1 MTLTGSLRNLVQPT
15 ALLRPLPP
23 RVLRPEQP
31 AMSHG
36 QHRAAQLVNL
46 GGACVTLL
54 DHNEAVDLVIERA
67 RNGHGLPPLGVA
79 SANLDH
85 VKHFGA
91 GSRWEGTLD
100 ECGTTEWLTL
110 LDGAPLVARAQEL
123 TRAEWPRL
131 AGSDLISPILDAAQ
145 TSRLRVGFVGG
156 SPDTHTLVRQR
167 LAASHPG
174 LAVAGWW
181 APERTVLADPGASRA
196 LAGGIAAASC
206 DVLVVCLGKPRQ
218 ELWISEYGQL
228 TGAKVLLAFGA
239 AVDFLAGRVRR
250 APDWVQAL
258 GMEWAWRLALEP
270 QRLAKRYL
278 IDGPEAYLKLQNSS
292 GQGQLNDAPS
302 GRTRIVP
309 SVAAAV
315 PGLPAVERPEGF
327 SAVTEHTD
335 VAVLAVAYNGAND
348 VVGLLESLLPETR
361 GQSIKVI
368 IADNSPTDEVCRAV
382 RDWAGV
388 HAFRTGG
395 NFGYSGGI
403 NRAVRAAGTADAY
416 LILNPDLRVEEGAV
430 RALRDRMS
438 VSGAGV
444 VVPVLLDDDGSVYP
458 SLRREPSIAGAVG
471 DALVG
476 SRLAGRPDWL
486 AEMDFDAESYVHAHR
501 VDWATGAALLIR
513 RDVAESVGEW
523 DEAYFLYSEETDYLR
538 RVREAGA
545 RVWFEPLARMRH
557 SRGGSGTSPALD
569 ALLAINRIKYVRKFH
584 SAGYARGFRAAVVL
598 AALLRSP
605 QPHGREILATVCRER
620 RWDRLPHA
628 TGYPAPAGPRPG
640 FPVGAVIIPAHN
652 EAAVLRRT
660 LAALAMPLAS
670 GSVEV
675 IVACNGCTDGTEAIA
690 GSFAGVQVLRVAEAS
705 KIAALNAA
713 DRVATRWPRV
723 YLDADIE
730 LPAEALRATLE
741 LLARGGSI
749 LCARP
754 RFIYDTDGASWP
766 VRAYYRARNRLPQA
780 SASMWGAGVY
790 GMSRQGHDRLGE
802 FPAVTA
808 DDCYVDRVFD
818 GTEKTVLSCPP
829 VTVRTPRTTPAL
841 VAILRRVYKGNAEL
855 SAMHRAGTGRTVRE
869 LARSARGPGSALD
882 AVVYAAFALRGRR
895 ARPDGV
901 RWERDNSS
909 RS

>member
-1 MTLTGSLRNLVQPT
+1 MTLSVFRRGLVQPV
-15 ALLRPLPP
+15 ALLRPVP
-23 RVLRPEQP
+23 RGVPRPEQP
-31 AMSHG
+31 APA
-36 QHRAAQLVNL
+36 QRQYRAARSVNL
-46 GGACVTLL
+46 GGAHVTLL
-54 DHNEAVDLVIERA
+54 DHQTAVDLVIERA
-67 RNGHGLPPLGVA
+67 RNGHEDTPLAVA

-85 VKHFGA
+85 VKHFGS

-100 ECGTTEWLTL
+100 SSGTTEWLTL

-123 TRAEWPRL
+123 TRTEWPRL
-131 AGSDLISPILDAAQ
+131 AGSDLIGPILDAAQ
-145 TSRLRVGFVGG
+145 TSGLRVGFVGG
-156 SPDTHTLVRQR
+156 SPETHTLVRER
-167 LAASHPG
+167 LAASHPA

-181 APERTVLADPGASRA
+181 APERTVLADPEASRT
-196 LAGGIAAASC
+196 LAGRIAAASC

-239 AVDFLAGRVRR
+239 VVDFLAGRVRR
-250 APDWVQAL
+250 APDRVQAL

-278 IDGPEAYLKLQNSS
+278 VDGPEAYLKLQNSS
-292 GQGQLNDAPS
+292 GDGWYS
-302 GRTRIVP
+302 GTTAGWNRTRP
-309 SVAAAV
+309 SVDATV
-315 PGLPAVERPEGF
+315 LGGPEGERPGGF
-327 SAVTEHTD
+327 APVTEHTD
-335 VAVLAVAYNGAND
+335 VAVLVVAYNGVND

-368 IADNSPTDEVCRAV
+368 IADNSPTDEVCRAA
-382 RDWAGV
+382 RDWTGV

-403 NRAVRAAGTADAY
+403 NRAMREAGTAAAY
-416 LILNPDLRVEEGAV
+416 LVLNPDLRVEGGSV
-430 RALRDRMS
+430 RALRERMS

-444 VVPVLLDDDGSVYP
+444 VVPVLLNDDGSVYP

-471 DALVG
+471 DALLG
-476 SRLAGRPDWL
+476 SLLAGRPDWL

-501 VDWATGAALLIR
+501 VQWATGAALLIR

-523 DEAYFLYSEETDYLR
+523 DEDYFLYSEETDYLR
-538 RVREAGA
+538 RVREAGSS
-545 RVWFEPLARMRH
+545 VWFEPLARMRH
-557 SRGGSGTSPALD
+557 SRGGSGSSPALD
-569 ALLAINRIKYVRKFH
+569 ALMAINRIKYVRKFH
-584 SAGYARGFRAAVVL
+584 SASYARGFRAAVVL
-598 AALLRSP
+598 ASLLRSP
-605 QPHGREILATVCRER
+605 RPHGREILSTVCRER

-628 TGYPAPAGPRPG
+628 TGYPAEAEPSPDFPAGT
-640 FPVGAVIIPAHN
+640 VIIPAHN

-660 LAALAMPLAS
+660 LQALAVPLAS
-670 GSVEV
+670 GAVEV

-705 KIAALNAA
+705 KVAALNAA

-741 LLARGGSI
+741 HLAGCETS

-754 RFIYDTDGASWP
+754 GFRYDVGGASWP
-766 VRAYYRARNRLPQA
+766 VRSYYRARNRLPQA
-780 SASMWGAGVY
+780 ADSMWGAGVY
-790 GMSRQGHDRLGE
+790 GMSRKGHDRLSE

-808 DDCYVDRVFD
+808 DDCYVDRLFD
-818 GTEKTVLSCPP
+818 GTEKTVLDCPP

-841 VAILRRVYKGNAEL
+841 LANLRRVNKGNAEL
-855 SAMHRAGTGRTVRE
+855 RAMPGARTGRTVRE
-869 LARSARGPGSALD
+869 LALSARGPGSAFD
-882 AVVYAAFALRGRR
+882 AVVYAAFALGGRR
-895 ARPDGV
+895 ARPRGV
-901 RWERDNSS
+901 AWERDDSS